1 MHSQLSEYVL
11 DVGADGRRAELQFA
25 GETRRRC
32 TLGEEIDHL
41 PLSLSQRA
49 PNRTKSISVSSSVAD
64 RLCHDPLAERSRD
77 SRLARMHTAEHAGE
91 NFEVHGLHEPACGT
105 RPQELHLGVL
115 ISLDGQHDDSGVR
128 RGLDHFGDCVAAV
141 PVARRD
147 CDQDQVRLLFRD
159 QVDPR
164 GGIRGLAHKVEVG
177 LSGEL
182 GTQGAACKRVAVDGH
197 DCDRLRWRR
206 PTRTRGPHIHESGSY
221 VADERGGQQNWTQ
234 PGLEMYPARGIPW
247 GGISLRAGCPDT

>member
-1 MHSQLSEYVL
+1 MHPELSEDVL
-11 DVGADGRRAELQFA
+11 DVGADGRRAELQFP
-25 GETRRRC
+25 GETPRRR

-49 PNRTKSISVSSSVAD
+49 PNRTKSISFSSSVAD
-64 RLCHDPLAERSRD
+64 RLCHDPLAQRSGEG
-77 SRLARMHTAEHAGE
+77 RLTRMHTAEHAGE
-91 NFEVHGLHEPACGT
+91 DFEVHGLHEPARGT

-128 RGLDHFGDCVAAV
+128 RGLDHFADCVAAV
-141 PVARRD
+141 LVARRD

-159 QVDPR
+159 QVDAR
-164 GGIRGLAHKVEVG
+164 GGIRGLAHKVEVTLG
-177 LSGEL
+177 GEL

-206 PTRTRGPHIHESGSY
+206 PTRSRGPHIHESGNY
-221 VADERGGQQNWTQ
+221 VADKWGGQENWTQ
-234 PGLEMYPARGIPW
+234 SGVEMYPACGIRW
-247 GGISLRAGCPDT
+247 GENSLPVGCPDT